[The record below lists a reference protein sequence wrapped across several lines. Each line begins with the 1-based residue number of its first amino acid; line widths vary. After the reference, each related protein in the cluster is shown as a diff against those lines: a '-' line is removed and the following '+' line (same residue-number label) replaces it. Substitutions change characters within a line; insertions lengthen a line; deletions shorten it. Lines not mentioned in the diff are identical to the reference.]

1 MPALVPLQSSAA
13 GDARLQF
20 LRRLF
25 HDLAT
30 PLSAVSLH
38 LEGADRR
45 VRRGEDPSD
54 SLGIARTEL
63 GRAFELFDRGREL
76 LLASRG
82 APSSFDFDDWVE
94 EVVRR
99 RDTGRRLSLSGTTG
113 GRVFGDRESLAGAL
127 EALLANALE
136 FSDGL
141 APVTVLRLRDDAS
154 LAVRV
159 QNPGRLPGDDSEK
172 LFAPG
177 LTAPGRNWGMGLPRA
192 RLAAAEAGGV
202 VILTEEGGVVSATLA
217 IPEKRGP

>member
-1 MPALVPLQSSAA
+1 MPALVPLQNSAA
-13 GDARLQF
+13 RDARLQF

-54 SLGIARTEL
+54 ALGIARTEL

-82 APSSFDFDDWVE
+82 ASSSFDFDAWVE

-99 RDTGRRLSLSGTTG
+99 RDSGQRLSLSGTTG
-113 GRVFGDRESLAGAL
+113 GRVFGDREGLSGAL
-127 EALLANALE
+127 DALLANALE
-136 FSDGL
+136 FSDGR
-141 APVTVLRLRDDAS
+141 AAVAVRRLRYDAS
-154 LAVRV
+154 LTVRV
-159 QNPGRLPGDDSEK
+159 ENPGRLPGGDSEK

-177 LTAPGRNWGMGLPRA
+177 LTAPGKNWGMGLPSA
-192 RLAAAEAGGV
+192 RLAAAEAGGTV
-202 VILTEEGGVVSATLA
+202 SLTEKGGIVSATLA
-217 IPEKRGP
+217 VPEQRAS